1 MSTVSQTAGVLPAGQ
16 WTLDGVHSQVSFAV
30 RYHVGTFRGSFSPVA
45 GTLDVAADGSATLT
59 GSAPVSGIQVQD
71 PRLNGHLQAP
81 DFFDAELAPEIS
93 FRSTSI
99 TQSDDA
105 VEVAGELTIKGTTL
119 PVVAKGTPGE
129 PTEYMGHQMF
139 GLTLETALDRN
150 DYGIR
155 WQNPLPNGKPALG
168 DEVTITAELFFAKQ

>member
-1 MSTVSQTAGVLPAGQ
+1 MSTVSQSAGVLPAGQ
-16 WTLDGVHSQVSFAV
+16 WALDGVHSQVSFAV
-30 RYHVGTFRGSFSPVA
+30 RYHVGTFRGNFSPVA

-81 DFFDAELAPEIS
+81 DFFDAEIAPEIT

-99 TQSDDA
+99 TPTADG

-119 PVVAKGTPGE
+119 PVRAAGTRASP
-129 PTEYMGHQMF
+129 PST
-139 GLTLETALDRN
+139 TA
-150 DYGIR
+150 IR
-155 WQNPLPNGKPALG
+155 CSA
-168 DEVTITAELFFAKQ
+168 